1 MADYKTMYHKI
12 FNAATDAGRFME
24 KAEIIMKAAQ
34 IECEEIYTE
43 ADNTPLNLPD
53 NSAE

>member
-12 FNAATDAGRFME
+12 FNAATDAERIME
-24 KAEIIMKAAQ
+24 KAAIIMKAAQ

-43 ADNTPLNLPD
+43 TDETPLTLPD